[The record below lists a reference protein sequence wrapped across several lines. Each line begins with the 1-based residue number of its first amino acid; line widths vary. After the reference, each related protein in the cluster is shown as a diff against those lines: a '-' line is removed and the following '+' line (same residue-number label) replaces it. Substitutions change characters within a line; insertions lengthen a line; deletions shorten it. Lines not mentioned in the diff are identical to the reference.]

1 MGFKLQ
7 VFADFICP
15 FCYIGSAT
23 VHKLQPE
30 FGFAIEPH
38 GFQIHPEWPA
48 EGLELAHH
56 PRMMDPKAR
65 ELIWKH
71 IRELAEAAGLEMKPP
86 EVLANSRLA
95 LQAAAFARDKGCGE
109 KFDQRIYQAYFS
121 EGLNIG
127 LRAVLVDLATDVGL
141 DRAEAEQAL
150 DSKDYA
156 YHLEQ
161 DTKLAR
167 ELGVTGVPAFFLGPY
182 SFGGAQSEGLMREIF
197 RRYGESTA
205 TGK

>member
-1 MGFKLQ
+1 MSFKLQ

-23 VHKLQPE
+23 VRKLQPE
-30 FGFAIEPH
+30 FGFTIDTH
-38 GFQIHPEWPA
+38 SFQIHPEWPA
-48 EGLELAHH
+48 EGLELARH

-86 EVLANSRLA
+86 AVLANSRLA
-95 LQAAAFARDKGCGE
+95 LQSAMFAREKGCGE
-109 KFDQRIYQAYFS
+109 RFDQRVYQAYFK

-127 LRAVLVDLATDVGL
+127 LRGVLVDLATDVGL

-150 DSKDYA
+150 DAKDYA

-167 ELGVTGVPAFFLGPY
+167 QLGVTGVPAFFLGPY
-182 SFGGAQSEGLMREIF
+182 SFSGAQSEDVMREIF
-197 RRYGESTA
+197 GRYGQVA
-205 TGK
+205 AAGK

>member
-1 MGFKLQ
+1 MSFKLQ

-23 VHKLQPE
+23 VRKLQPE
-30 FGFAIEPH
+30 FGFTIETH

-48 EGLELAHH
+48 EGLELTRH

-71 IRELAEAAGLEMKPP
+71 IRELAEVAGLEMKPP
-86 EVLANSRLA
+86 AVLANSRLA
-95 LQAAAFARDKGCGE
+95 LQSAMFAREKGCGE
-109 KFDQRIYQAYFS
+109 KFDQRIYQAYFK

-127 LRAVLVDLATDVGL
+127 LRGVLVDLATDVGL
-141 DRAEAEQAL
+141 DRVEAEQAL
-150 DSKDYA
+150 DAEDYA

-167 ELGVTGVPAFFLGPY
+167 QFGVTGVPAFFLGPY
-182 SFGGAQSEGLMREIF
+182 SFSGAQSEEVMREIF
-197 RRYGESTA
+197 RRYGEA
-205 TGK
+205 APAGK